1 MNNMTKTLVRLILA
15 ALCVPLFGLWPVL
28 TLLAVYEVLGA
39 ILWLRDSESQE
50 RVRSV
55 QSQA

>member
-1 MNNMTKTLVRLILA
+1 MNNLTKTLLSLILA

-28 TLLAVYEVLGA
+28 TLLVVYEVLGV
-39 ILWLRDSESQE
+39 ILWLRDSESRE
-50 RVRSV
+50 RLRSV